1 MATNFRNIVGKEI
14 GTERVA
20 VYTVPAA
27 TSTTAVI
34 GMNIAN
40 LTDSMVNCSIE
51 VGDEASNIG
60 FLVKDMPIA
69 PNTSMKPIGKGEKIV
84 LDATN
89 VLYVTADQTASLDVI
104 LSIVEIV

>member
-1 MATNFRNIVGKEI
+1 MATNFKNIIGKEI
-14 GTERVA
+14 GTTRVA

-27 TSTTAVI
+27 TSTTVI

-40 LTDSMVNCSIE
+40 LTENMVSCNIE

-60 FLVKDMPIA
+60 FLIKEMPIA
-69 PNTSMKPIGKGEKIV
+69 PNSALKPIGKGEKVV
-84 LDATN
+84 LDAGN
-89 VLYVTADQTASLDVI
+89 ILYVTAEQTASLDVI

>member
-1 MATNFRNIVGKEI
+1 MATNFKNIIGKEI
-14 GTERVA
+14 GTQRVA

-27 TSTTAVI
+27 TSTTVI

-40 LTDSMVNCSIE
+40 LTENMVSCNIE

-60 FLVKDMPIA
+60 FLIKEMPIA
-69 PNTSMKPIGKGEKIV
+69 PNSALKPIGKGEKVV
-84 LDATN
+84 LDAGN

>member
-1 MATNFRNIVGKEI
+1 MATNFKNIIGKEI
-14 GTERVA
+14 GTQRVA

-27 TSTTAVI
+27 TSTTVI

-40 LTDSMVNCSIE
+40 LTANMVSCNIE

-60 FLVKDMPIA
+60 FLIKEMPIA
-69 PNTSMKPIGKGEKIV
+69 PNSALKPIGKGEKVV
-84 LDATN
+84 LDAGN

>member
-1 MATNFRNIVGKEI
+1 MATNFKNIIGKEI
-14 GTERVA
+14 GTQRVA

-27 TSTTAVI
+27 TSTTVI

-40 LTDSMVNCSIE
+40 LTENMVSCNIE

-60 FLVKDMPIA
+60 FLIKEMPIA
-69 PNTSMKPIGKGEKIV
+69 PNSALKPIGKGEKVV
-84 LDATN
+84 LDAGN
-89 VLYVTADQTASLDVI
+89 ILYVTADQTASLDVI

>member
-1 MATNFRNIVGKEI
+1 MATNFKNIIGKEI
-14 GTERVA
+14 GTQRVA

-27 TSTTAVI
+27 TSTSVI

-40 LTDSMVNCSIE
+40 LTENMVSCNIE

-60 FLVKDMPIA
+60 FLIKEMPIA
-69 PNTSMKPIGKGEKIV
+69 PNSALKPIGKGEKVV
-84 LDATN
+84 LDAGN